1 MLTPE
6 YIVTGLGL
14 LLVVWYLV
22 AAIYNRRFGLR
33 TYRWL
38 QSGLTE
44 LGDPKSVQASWIGS
58 SGSGAW
64 IGMQRAKVP
73 FRRLELVYLLE
84 SRELAPLWLIDV
96 LRGKRDQFILRGTLR
111 TNPTGE
117 LEVLPDKTRTRKAL
131 AQETAF
137 PWTVTDGPYDLLIAR
152 RGSTE
157 QQAEWL
163 GPFLEKYG
171 PNLKRFSWGS
181 QDPHLLIILRLAGLS
196 NYEATT
202 LFQDIRQAA
211 GWQPD
216 GNESQDG

>member
-14 LLVVWYLV
+14 FLVGWYLV

-38 QSGLTE
+38 QRGLAE

-58 SGSGAW
+58 SGSGAR
-64 IGMQRAKVP
+64 IGMQRAKAP

-84 SRELAPLWLIDV
+84 SRELAPLWLVDM
-96 LRGKRDQFILRGTLR
+96 LRGKRDQLILRGTLR
-111 TNPTGE
+111 TKPTGE
-117 LEVLPDKTRTRKAL
+117 LEVLPDKIRTRKDL
-131 AQETAF
+131 QQKTTVS
-137 PWTVTDGPYDLLIAR
+137 WTVKDGPHNLLIAC

-157 QQAEWL
+157 QQTQWL
-163 GPFLEKYG
+163 TPFLEQYG
-171 PNLKRFSWGS
+171 PHLKHLSWGP
-181 QDPHLLIILRLAGLS
+181 QDPHLLIILRLAGLPKQ
-196 NYEATT
+196 EAVI
-202 LFQDIRQAA
+202 LFRDIRQVA

-216 GNESQDG
+216 SSEAEDR